1 MCKFIAER
9 IITCQCTNE
18 NLGNSLTKRD
28 FRLQS
33 GNLVYKMRFSFT
45 KRDSW
50 VTNGTLALHFT
61 PAIYKKYMLKN
72 YFDIIKKYV
81 YNIKIDSKQEDWCMT
96 ISEQIKVLCVRC
108 GVSEAELAR
117 RLGKSPQSFNSKMKR
132 ESFTVEDLDNIA
144 DVLGVEFN
152 REFILAN
159 GDKV

>member
-1 MCKFIAER
+1 MKIWEIHLQNGIFIYKER
-9 IITCQCTNE
+9 L
-18 NLGNSLTKRD
+18 LG
-28 FRLQS
+28 
-33 GNLVYKMRFSFT
+33 Y
-45 KRDSW
+45 KRDSRS
-50 VTNGTLALHFT
+50 TFHP

-132 ESFTVEDLDNIA
+132 ESFTVEDLEKIA